1 MGNMAQEKIN
11 FKISGMHCA
20 SCASNSARV
29 LKRVKGV
36 EEAEVSYASEEAQV
50 IYDPSKAS
58 FDQMKKAIEGLGY
71 QAMIETENSA
81 VSSVSAHDHMHH
93 SDDLSALKLRLI
105 VSAILTTPMLIS
117 MIPGAPMWLMEPR
130 LHLLLAT
137 PVQFWAGRYSYI
149 SAWKALRH
157 GMANMDTLIVLGTS
171 VAYFFS
177 VSAILFESEFAQIGI
192 KTHVYFETAAA
203 IITFI
208 LLGKFLEA
216 RAKGQ
221 TSEAIT
227 KLLDLQA
234 KKARVIR
241 DGKEV
246 EIPVEEVVVGDE
258 LKVKPGEKIPVD
270 GVILKGSAA
279 IDESMVTGESLP
291 VTKQKD
297 DPVVGATLNTNG
309 NLVIQ
314 ATKIGA
320 DTFLSHVI
328 EMVKR
333 AQASKAPIQKLVD
346 KVSGIFVPVVIVLAL
361 ISFVIWYLLGPNP
374 SLVHAMLSMTAVLI
388 IACPCALGLAT
399 PTSIMVGVG
408 RGAMLGILIKDAQ
421 NLEVAGKIST
431 VVFDKTGTLTE
442 GKPEVQGIE
451 FAAEVK
457 NEKKIKEYIV
467 ALETQSHHPLAGAV
481 VKKLSVVSNQLSVV
495 GFKDLSG
502 KGVEGEI
509 SGKQVMI
516 GTLRFISENK
526 IELDQDLI
534 KQADAMADLAQTTS
548 HVVVDGQ
555 HVAVIGI
562 ADSIKPTSKQVI
574 TDLHQLGIKTVM
586 LTGDNRKTAQAV
598 ADQIGIDEIKAEVL
612 PGDKQQVI
620 IELQDRGEVVAMIG
634 DGINDA
640 PALAASD
647 IGIAMGLGTDVAIET
662 AGVTLLR
669 SDISL
674 VPKAVKLSKATLKN
688 IQQNLFWAFGYNS
701 ILIPVAMGVLY
712 PIWGVT
718 LNPILAGA
726 AMAMSSVSVVGNA
739 LRLKRVRI

>member
-1 MGNMAQEKIN
+1 MAQENIN
-11 FKISGMHCA
+11 FKIAGMHCA

-36 EEAEVSYASEEAQV
+36 ESAEVSYASEEAQV
-50 IYDPSKAS
+50 IYDPA
-58 FDQMKKAIEGLGY
+58 QATTEHLKKAVEGLGY
-71 QAMIETENSA
+71 QAMIEDENSA
-81 VSSVSAHDHMHH
+81 DSNSHSHDHDHH
-93 SDDLSALKLRLI
+93 TKDYSGLRLRLI

-149 SAWKALRH
+149 SAWKALKH
-157 GMANMDTLIVLGTS
+157 GMANMDTLIAMGTS

-177 VSAILFESEFAQIGI
+177 LGVILFKDEFARMGI
-192 KTHVYFETAAA
+192 DAHVYFETAAA

-270 GVILKGSAA
+270 GVIVRGSAA
-279 IDESMVTGESLP
+279 VDESMVTGESLP
-291 VTKQKD
+291 VTKKKD
-297 DPVVGATLNTNG
+297 DKVVGATLNTNG
-309 NLVIQ
+309 NLVIR
-314 ATKIGA
+314 ATKVGS
-320 DTFLSHVI
+320 DTFLAQVV
-328 EMVKR
+328 EMVR
-333 AQASKAPIQKLVD
+333 NAQASKAPIQKLVD
-346 KVSGIFVPVVIVLAL
+346 KVSGVFVPVVIVLSL
-361 ISFVIWYLLGPNP
+361 ISFTIWSIWGPEP
-374 SLVHAMLSMTAVLI
+374 SLVHAMLAMTAVLI

-408 RGAMLGILIKDAQ
+408 RGALMGILIKDAQ
-421 NLEVAGKIST
+421 NLELAGKIST

-442 GKPEVQGIE
+442 GKPEVQSIK
-451 FAAEVK
+451 FAKDVDKE
-457 NEKKIKEYIV
+457 KIKKYILS
-467 ALETQSHHPLAGAV
+467 LESESHHPLAEAV
-481 VKKLSVVSNQLSVV
+481 VKKLEATSHKLQVTSFRDV
-495 GFKDLSG
+495 SG
-502 KGVEGEI
+502 KGIEGKVA
-509 SGKQVMI
+509 GKIIKI
-516 GTLRFISENK
+516 GTLKYISDKSVKLNQ
-526 IELDQDLI
+526 ELI
-534 KQADAMADLAQTTS
+534 AQAEAMADQAQTTS
-548 HVVVDGQ
+548 HVVVDNA

-562 ADSIKPTSKQVI
+562 ADTIKQSSKQVI
-574 TDLHQLGIKTVM
+574 TDLHQLGIKSVM
-586 LTGDNRKTAQAV
+586 LTGDNQKTAEAV
-598 ADQIGIDEIKAEVL
+598 AKQVGIDEVRAEVL
-612 PGDKQQVI
+612 PVDKQEIVM
-620 IELQDRGEVVAMIG
+620 ELKSKGEVVAMVG

-647 IGIAMGLGTDVAIET
+647 IGIAMGMGTDVAIET

-674 VPKAVKLSKATLKN
+674 VPKAVQLSRATLKN
-688 IQQNLFWAFGYNS
+688 IQQNLFWAFGYNTV
-701 ILIPVAMGVLY
+701 LIPVAMGVLY
-712 PIWGVT
+712 PFFRIT

-726 AMAMSSVSVVGNA
+726 AMAFSSVSVVGNA